1 VASFGSTIF
10 NWFPSNHRKK
20 VLATAPIL
28 EPTGPRAVASR
39 ARVSNKLDSVLLYGL
54 SGLLLSGPLAFGAVE
69 YWSIF
74 IFEIG
79 VSALLAAWAI
89 RQVKASDFQFT
100 PNALFLP
107 MLGFAALIVIQLAT
121 GRSAYSAETTSQ
133 GLLYCAYGAVSFL
146 AAQCIRRTS
155 QVKTLVWV
163 FSIYGCAVALLAL
176 LQGIAP
182 NGKLYWLRT
191 PQLGGWIYGPYV
203 NHNHYAGLMEM
214 LVPIPLVFC
223 LTHHA
228 YGTRKWAA
236 AIAAVL
242 MAATIF
248 SSGSRG
254 GMLALTV
261 ELIFLVLI
269 NKARKQ
275 SWKST
280 LVLGA
285 FLLVVMGIAVWLGGG
300 EIAKR
305 VASILAESRAELSG
319 GMRLAIDRDALRTFM
334 RRPVLGWGLGTFS
347 VVYPQFRSFYTNF
360 FIDQAHNDYL
370 QLLVE
375 MGALGLG
382 VMLWFL
388 VLLYRDTLKKIRD
401 WTTSINGAV
410 SLAALLGCTGILV
423 HSFVDFNLHIP
434 ANAALFYFLSTV
446 AAAEP
451 FHDLHKRKR
460 VYTPEPAERWVS
472 LEAQDQST

>member
-1 VASFGSTIF
+1 MA
-10 NWFPSNHRKK
+10 
-20 VLATAPIL
+20 AAPIL
-28 EPTGPRAVASR
+28 EPAGPRAIASHTR
-39 ARVSNKLDSVLLYGL
+39 ASDNLDSILLYGL
-54 SGLLLSGPLAFGAVE
+54 NGLLLFGPLAFGAVE

-74 IFEIG
+74 VFEIG
-79 VSALLAAWAI
+79 VSALFAAWAI
-89 RQVKASDFQFT
+89 RQVKSSAPRLT

-107 MLGFAALIVIQLAT
+107 MLAFAGLIVVQLAT
-121 GRSAYSAETTSQ
+121 GRSAYSAETASQ

-155 QVKTLVWV
+155 QIKMLVWI
-163 FSIYGCAVALLAL
+163 FSIYGCAVALFAL
-176 LQGIAP
+176 LQGLAP

-214 LVPIPLVFC
+214 LIPIPLVFC

-228 YGTRKWAA
+228 YGSRKWAA
-236 AIAAVL
+236 AIAAGL

-254 GMLALTV
+254 GMLAITL
-261 ELIFLVLI
+261 EIIFLILV
-269 NKARKQ
+269 NRARKQ
-275 SWKST
+275 RWKQT
-280 LVLGA
+280 LVLGTS
-285 FLLVVMGIAVWLGGG
+285 LILVLGIAVWLGGA
-300 EIAKR
+300 EVAKR
-305 VASILAESRAELSG
+305 VATIHSVSPAELSG
-319 GMRLAIDRDALRTFM
+319 GMRLAIDRDALHMFKYK
-334 RRPVLGWGLGTFS
+334 PVLGWGLGSFS

-370 QLLVE
+370 QLLIE
-375 MGALGLG
+375 MGLLGFA

-388 VLLYRDTLKKIRD
+388 VLLYRNSLKKLHD

-434 ANAALFYFLSTV
+434 ANAALFYFLCTV

-451 FHDLHKRKR
+451 FHDLHKRRR
-460 VYTPEPAERWVS
+460 VYTPEPADRWVS
-472 LEAQDQST
+472 LEAQGQSK